1 VTNSLLKRP
10 EGAFYS
16 IAEEIANAVTH
27 GIGAMLAIAG
37 GAVIIVFAALTGD
50 PWKIVS
56 VSIYGATAILLFTMS
71 TLYHALTNA
80 KAKRVFR
87 VFDHSTIFLLI
98 AGTYTPF
105 TLVSLHGSLGWTL
118 FAIVWAAAILGVVL
132 NMINLERFEKFS
144 MLCYVAS
151 GWCIVF
157 AFKSLCQCLSWPGVL
172 LLVLG
177 GLMYTGGIFF
187 YNKNDA
193 HFMHSIWHLFVL
205 GGATLHFFCIL
216 LYVVLI

>member
-1 VTNSLLKRP
+1 MEKPLFTRP

-16 IAEEIANAVTH
+16 LAEEIANAVTH
-27 GIGAMLAIAG
+27 GIGAALAIAG
-37 GAVIIVFAALTGD
+37 CAVIIVLAALTGD

-56 VSIYGATAILLFTMS
+56 VSIYGASTILMFTMS

-87 VFDHSTIFLLI
+87 IFDHSTIFLLI

-105 TLVSLHGSLGWTL
+105 TLVSLRGSLGWTI
-118 FAIVWAAAILGVVL
+118 FGIVWGCSLLGIVL
-132 NMINLERFEKFS
+132 NMISLERFEKIS
-144 MLCYVAS
+144 MAFYVGS
-151 GWCIVF
+151 GWCIVL
-157 AFKSLCQCLSWPGVL
+157 ALKSLFQCLAWPGFL

-177 GLMYTGGIFF
+177 GLMYTGGIYF

-193 HFMHSIWHLFVL
+193 QFAHSIWHLFVL
-205 GGATLHFFCIL
+205 AGAALHFFCIL
-216 LYVVLI
+216 LYVVLV